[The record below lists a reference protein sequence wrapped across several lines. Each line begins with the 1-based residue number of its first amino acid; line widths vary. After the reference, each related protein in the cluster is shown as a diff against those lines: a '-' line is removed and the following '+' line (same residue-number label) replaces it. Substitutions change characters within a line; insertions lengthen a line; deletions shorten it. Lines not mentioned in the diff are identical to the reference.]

1 MADPGDGRADLVA
14 FQGVNRRDMLAIF
27 ARVFSGGHLDHR
39 RVWSRPVSG
48 LTVVADPPQRLMAD
62 GELLGHTP
70 LRLRVLPSALTV
82 LA

>member
-14 FQGVNRRDMLAIF
+14 FQGASRFDMLAIF
-27 ARVFSGGHLDHR
+27 FRVFSGRHMGHR
-39 RVWSRPVSG
+39 RAWSRPISG
-48 LTVVADPPQRLMAD
+48 LTIMADPPQRLMAD